1 MTIDISS
8 MTAKIRTAIDD
19 VKGTVDDDFSTD
31 TDTELSQA
39 LHHGVEA
46 LLLELPPTLI
56 EPTVIG
62 ATRSTPAWSRGTGT
76 MGDGYIVLPTDFL
89 RFLQIRVGG
98 WKGTLYELMD
108 AGSDEEKQQRS
119 TWSRGT
125 NTKPKAMLDTD
136 TAGKRIVRYW
146 PGSASAELQE
156 LAYVP
161 MWSESGGKI
170 TCALRSET
178 EKNIIYRAASIFL
191 EGKKEDALAD
201 RFKQLSMM

>member
-8 MTAKIRTAIDD
+8 MIAKIRTAIDD
-19 VKGTVDDDFSTD
+19 VKGTVDDDFATD
-31 TDTELSQA
+31 ADMELGQA

-56 EPTVIG
+56 EPTVLG
-62 ATRSTPAWSRGTGT
+62 SSTTVKGGS
-76 MGDGYIVLPTDFL
+76 MGDGYVELPADFL
-89 RFLQIRVGG
+89 RFLQIRLKG
-98 WKGTLYELMD
+98 WTGTLYELME
-108 AGSDEEKQQRS
+108 AGSDEEKMQRS
-119 TWSRGT
+119 KWSRGS

-136 TAGKRIVRYW
+136 TAGKRIVRFW

-156 LAYVP
+156 LSYVP
-161 MWSESGGKI
+161 MWSEKDGKI
-170 TCALRSET
+170 TSALRKET

-191 EGKKEDALAD
+191 EGKKEDGLAD

>member
-8 MTAKIRTAIDD
+8 MIAKIRTAIDD

-31 TDTELSQA
+31 ADMELEQA

-56 EPTVIG
+56 EPTVIKN
-62 ATRSTPAWSRGTGT
+62 TTTSPEWSRSSGT
-76 MGDGYIVLPTDFL
+76 MGDGYIVLPADFL

-98 WKGTLYELMD
+98 WKGTLYELIE

-119 TWSRGT
+119 KWSRGT

-136 TAGKRIVRYW
+136 ADGKRIVRYW
-146 PGSASAELQE
+146 PGIASAELEE

-161 MWSESGGKI
+161 MWSEASGKI
-170 TCALRSET
+170 TCALRKET
-178 EKNIIYRAASIFL
+178 EKNIIYRAASIYL